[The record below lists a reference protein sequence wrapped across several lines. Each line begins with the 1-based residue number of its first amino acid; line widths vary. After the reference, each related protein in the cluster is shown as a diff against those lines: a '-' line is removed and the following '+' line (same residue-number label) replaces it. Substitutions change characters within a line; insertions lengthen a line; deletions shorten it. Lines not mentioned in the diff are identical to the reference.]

1 MHLCHGPGP
10 ICPSPP
16 CGLGPHHHKWECD
29 TNSTVTS
36 SAIEYEGEGE
46 GEAEEDENGE
56 AEESSKTGS
65 GQSGNETTGSTFNA
79 LFYIIAGAAVATIV
93 GAILFKKRVSFEIIT
108 INNT

>member
-36 SAIEYEGEGE
+36 SAIEYEGE